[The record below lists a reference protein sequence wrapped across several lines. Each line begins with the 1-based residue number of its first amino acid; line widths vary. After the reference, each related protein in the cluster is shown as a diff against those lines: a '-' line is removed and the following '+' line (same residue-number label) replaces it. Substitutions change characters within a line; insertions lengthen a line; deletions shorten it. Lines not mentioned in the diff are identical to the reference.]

1 MFYKILVPLDRSDHS
16 RRALDVAIQ
25 IAKRFD
31 GKLTLVHVYSVA
43 TPAIMLE
50 SHPLTMPITPSGYT
64 SKFEE
69 AARNEGDSIL
79 ADYKRIAEVEKVNV
93 DVMLR
98 EGHTVQE
105 IIKVSKEGN
114 FGLIVMG
121 ARGVSHIKEMLLGS
135 VTDGVMH
142 HVDCPVLV
150 VR

>member
-1 MFYKILVPLDRSDHS
+1 MFDKVLVPLDRSDHS

-25 IAKRFD
+25 IARKFG
-31 GKLTLVHVYSVA
+31 GKLTLMHVYSVA
-43 TPAIMLE
+43 TPVIMAEPSTLA
-50 SHPLTMPITPSGYT
+50 MPVTPRIYVSE
-64 SKFEE
+64 FEE
-69 AARNEGDSIL
+69 AARKEGNSIL
-79 ADYKRIAEVEKVNV
+79 ADCKRRAEVEKVEAE
-93 DVMLR
+93 VMLR

-105 IIKVSKEGN
+105 IIRVSKGGD

-121 ARGVSHIKEMLLGS
+121 ARGISRIKEMLLGS